1 MRDDTV
7 EASDRDKREKEREEW
22 REGKETRSKAWHDSP
37 MNKTLQVERSEK
49 YLRVTDNAIP
59 VRLGG
64 VVSSDIIYDMI
75 LIWERI

>member
-1 MRDDTV
+1 
-7 EASDRDKREKEREEW
+7 
-22 REGKETRSKAWHDSP
+22 

-64 VVSSDIIYDMI
+64 VVSSDIIYGLI
-75 LIWERI
+75 LIWEKI